1 MKCPPFVIYQ
11 YHTVLDIQLMNS
23 SDNLSLFT
31 DMHFLNIIRQT
42 LAIYLDKGARS
53 SLKVD
58 FLHGQIKS
66 ILENGVCKQLNWSVA
81 LEQKISSINASGN
94 KKCDIV
100 VFDKDRSPVAIF
112 PVKFIMSNY
121 HQNKNNSWE
130 NLTGECC
137 HLKWHS
143 DNMHVKIV
151 PINIIFS
158 QIPYLLADKTIGK
171 FELIEYDKTFRIYD
185 TLVSHQICH
194 DVVNYIIDVIPQ
206 NDVGDKY
213 DTPPVILGFN
223 KSTPFRPFD
232 TILRP

>member
-1 MKCPPFVIYQ
+1 
-11 YHTVLDIQLMNS
+11 
-23 SDNLSLFT
+23 
-31 DMHFLNIIRQT
+31 MHFLNIIRQT

-81 LEQKISSINASGN
+81 LEQKIRSINASGN

>member
-1 MKCPPFVIYQ
+1 
-11 YHTVLDIQLMNS
+11 MNS

-81 LEQKISSINASGN
+81 LEQKIRSINASGN

>member
-1 MKCPPFVIYQ
+1 MLSSLIY
-11 YHTVLDIQLMNS
+11 YIMNS
-23 SDNLSLFT
+23 EEPH
-31 DMHFLNIIRQT
+31 MQFLDIIRQT

-53 SLKVD
+53 SCKVD

-66 ILENGVCKQLNWSVA
+66 ILENGICKQHNWTVA

-100 VFDKDRSPVAIF
+100 VLDQNRVAVAIF

-121 HQNKNNSWE
+121 QQNKNNSWE

-143 DNMHVKIV
+143 DNTPVKII

-158 QIPYLLADKTIGK
+158 QVPYLLADKTIGK
-171 FELIEYDKTFRIYD
+171 FELIEYDKTFRIYE
-185 TLVSHQICH
+185 TLVSRGICH
-194 DVVNYIIDVIPQ
+194 DVINYIIDVIPQ
-206 NDVGDKY
+206 NSVGDKY
-213 DTPPVILGFN
+213 DTPPFILGFN
-223 KSTPFRPFD
+223 KNTPFRPFE
-232 TILRP
+232 TVIN

>member
-1 MKCPPFVIYQ
+1 
-11 YHTVLDIQLMNS
+11 
-23 SDNLSLFT
+23 
-31 DMHFLNIIRQT
+31 
-42 LAIYLDKGARS
+42 
-53 SLKVD
+53 
-58 FLHGQIKS
+58 
-66 ILENGVCKQLNWSVA
+66 
-81 LEQKISSINASGN
+81 
-94 KKCDIV
+94 
-100 VFDKDRSPVAIF
+100 
-112 PVKFIMSNY
+112 
-121 HQNKNNSWE
+121 
-130 NLTGECC
+130 
-137 HLKWHS
+137 
-143 DNMHVKIV
+143 MHVKIV

>member
-1 MKCPPFVIYQ
+1 
-11 YHTVLDIQLMNS
+11 
-23 SDNLSLFT
+23 
-31 DMHFLNIIRQT
+31 MHFLNIIRQT

>member
-1 MKCPPFVIYQ
+1 
-11 YHTVLDIQLMNS
+11 MNS
-23 SDNLSLFT
+23 SDNLSLVT

-100 VFDKDRSPVAIF
+100 VFDKDRSPIAIF

-171 FELIEYDKTFRIYD
+171 FERIEYDKTFRIYD

-194 DVVNYIIDVIPQ
+194 DVVNYIIDVVPQ
-206 NDVGDKY
+206 NAVGDKY

-223 KSTPFRPFD
+223 KNTPFRPFD

>member
-1 MKCPPFVIYQ
+1 
-11 YHTVLDIQLMNS
+11 MNS

-137 HLKWHS
+137 HLKWNS

>member
-1 MKCPPFVIYQ
+1 
-11 YHTVLDIQLMNS
+11 MNS

>member
-1 MKCPPFVIYQ
+1 
-11 YHTVLDIQLMNS
+11 MNS

-232 TILRP
+232 TILRQ